1 MPETSLSASSSKDEG
16 TEGKTGATNG
26 QARRPTEPDMEEH
39 NFSNDRGAK
48 QNPPARSSILSKI
61 KSIWTAA
68 GIDRRTYQM
77 MFKSA
82 IAPTIS
88 LAAFQGDGWADFFT
102 TLGYLTIIMTIL
114 PVVIM

>member
-1 MPETSLSASSSKDEG
+1 MATTSPSPPSSKDEG
-16 TEGKTGATNG
+16 VKPRGVNG
-26 QARRPTEPDMEEH
+26 QARRPTEPDLEQDLGSNGEE
-39 NFSNDRGAK
+39 
-48 QNPPARSSILSKI
+48 QNPPARRSLLSRMKAV
-61 KSIWTAA
+61 WAAA

-88 LAAFQGDGWADFFT
+88 LAAFQGEGWADFFT